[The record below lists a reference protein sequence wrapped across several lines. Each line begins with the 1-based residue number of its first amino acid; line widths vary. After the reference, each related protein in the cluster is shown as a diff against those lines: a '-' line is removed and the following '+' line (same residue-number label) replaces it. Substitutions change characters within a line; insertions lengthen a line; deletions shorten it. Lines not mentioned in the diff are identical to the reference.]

1 MRQQAVASLMQ
12 ASESK
17 GSRPSPFPFTTFAA
31 LSASAPFNALGSTN
45 PEMNV
50 LSVEKVAKRFGPR
63 QLFSNISF
71 GLEKGQKTAIVARNG
86 TGKSTLLKCIA
97 GVETPDEGIITF
109 NKGLRVGY
117 LDQSVE
123 MTAAHSLVDEMLD
136 QDDPVTRAIR
146 DYEHAV
152 ARNSDD
158 AVLHK
163 AIDRMTE
170 LNAWDHEAH
179 VQVLLHRFGLRDME
193 QPVNTLSGG
202 QQKRL
207 AMAKVLINMPDV
219 LILDEPTNHLDLH
232 MIEQLEDELGAPGM
246 TLLLVTHDRYFLD
259 NVCDE
264 IIEMEFGDFTRFK
277 GNYSYYVEKKAALDE
292 VRDAT
297 QHHLRGLMR
306 SELEWVRKMPRAR
319 GTKSKSRLDAF
330 ERIKADAT
338 RNFDREEVKIDV
350 KTERLG
356 GKVIEARNLTKGFG
370 DPADKENYKPIV
382 KGFNY
387 SLKRGDRIG
396 IVGPNGI
403 GKSTFIDLLTQK
415 IEPDAGTV
423 SIGDTVILGTFGQQG
438 LQLKEDK
445 RILEVV
451 RDIAEMIPLNKG
463 RTLTASGLLERF
475 LFDKEQQ
482 YQYVSTLSGGEKR
495 RLYLCTVLM
504 KNPNVLILDEPTND
518 LDIPTLN
525 ALEDFLTDLD
535 VCLLIVSHDRYFM
548 DKLCTK
554 LLVFE
559 GDGKLKEWVGNYTEL
574 RERQKSD
581 AARKPTAATSIAP
594 VANAPVEVDT
604 IPAKKAKP
612 STGKM
617 SFAERNELKKID
629 TEMPKLEK
637 RKEELLAL
645 LAKGG
650 TDHHAMMER
659 SVELEKTIEQL
670 DRLTDRWLVLSEKDV

>member
-1 MRQQAVASLMQ
+1 
-12 ASESK
+12 
-17 GSRPSPFPFTTFAA
+17 
-31 LSASAPFNALGSTN
+31 
-45 PEMNV
+45 MNV
-50 LSVEKVAKRFGPR
+50 LSVEKVAKRYGPR
-63 QLFSNISF
+63 QLFKDISF

-97 GVETPDEGIITF
+97 GIETLDEGIITF
-109 NKGLRVGY
+109 NKGLRTGY
-117 LDQSVE
+117 LDQSVH
-123 MTAAHSLVDEMLD
+123 MTATHSLVDEMLD
-136 QDDPVTRAIR
+136 QDDPITNAVRA
-146 DYEHAV
+146 YEHAV
-152 ARNSDD
+152 ARHADD
-158 AVLHK
+158 ATMEKVIHE
-163 AIDRMTE
+163 MTE
-170 LNAWDHEAH
+170 QNAWDHEAH

-207 AMAKVLINMPDV
+207 AMAKVLINAPDV
-219 LILDEPTNHLDLH
+219 LILDEPTNHLDVG
-232 MIEQLEDELGAPGM
+232 MIEQLEEELGAPGL

-277 GNYSYYVEKKAALDE
+277 GNYTYYVEKKAALDE

-297 QHHLRGLMR
+297 QHHLRGLMK

-330 ERIKADAT
+330 DRIKADAT
-338 RNFDREEVKIDV
+338 RDFSRDEVKIDV

-370 DPADKENYKPIV
+370 TAGTEAYKPIV
-382 KGFNY
+382 KGFSY

-403 GKSTFIDLLTQK
+403 GKSTFLDLLVGK
-415 IEPDAGTV
+415 LPPDAGTV
-423 SIGDTVILGTFGQQG
+423 SMGDTVILGTFDQRG
-438 LQLKEDK
+438 LQLTEDK
-445 RILEVV
+445 RIIDVV

-463 RTLTASGLLERF
+463 KTLTASGLLERF

-482 YQYVSTLSGGEKR
+482 WQYVSTLSGGEKR

-525 ALEDFLTDLD
+525 ALEDFLVDLD
-535 VCLLIVSHDRYFM
+535 ICLLIVSHDRYFM

-559 GDGKLKEWVGNYTEL
+559 GEGKIKEWVGSYTEL
-574 RERQKSD
+574 RDRQRD
-581 AARKPTAATSIAP
+581 EAARKSSTKNVAP
-594 VANAPVEVDT
+594 VVIDTPVPSSPSAGSRGGDPAEV
-604 IPAKKAKP
+604 PKKKL
-612 STGKM
+612 TY
-617 SFAERNELKKID
+617 AEKLELGKID
-629 TEMPKLEK
+629 KEMPLLEEK
-637 RKEELLAL
+637 KEEILLAISQS
-645 LAKGG
+645 GS
-650 TDHHAMMER
+650 DHHVIMER
-659 SVELEKTIEQL
+659 SLELERTTARL
-670 DRLTDRWLVLSEKDV
+670 DQLTDRWLVLSEKA

>member
-1 MRQQAVASLMQ
+1 
-12 ASESK
+12 
-17 GSRPSPFPFTTFAA
+17 
-31 LSASAPFNALGSTN
+31 
-45 PEMNV
+45 MNV
-50 LSVEKVAKRFGPR
+50 LSVEKVAKRYGPR
-63 QLFSNISF
+63 QLFKDISF

-97 GVETPDEGIITF
+97 GIETLDEGIITF
-109 NKGLRVGY
+109 NKGLRTGY
-117 LDQSVE
+117 LDQSVH
-123 MTAAHSLVDEMLD
+123 MTATHSLVDEMLD
-136 QDDPVTRAIR
+136 QDDPITNAVRA
-146 DYEHAV
+146 YEHAV
-152 ARNSDD
+152 ARHADD
-158 AVLHK
+158 ATMEKVIHE
-163 AIDRMTE
+163 MTE
-170 LNAWDHEAH
+170 QNAWDHEAH

-207 AMAKVLINMPDV
+207 AMAKVLINAPDV
-219 LILDEPTNHLDLH
+219 LILDEPTNHLDVG
-232 MIEQLEDELGAPGM
+232 MIEQLEEELGAPGL

-277 GNYSYYVEKKAALDE
+277 GNYTYYVEKKAALDE

-297 QHHLRGLMR
+297 QHHLRGLMK

-330 ERIKADAT
+330 DRIKADAT
-338 RNFDREEVKIDV
+338 RDFSRDEVKIDV

-370 DPADKENYKPIV
+370 TASTEAYKPIV
-382 KGFNY
+382 KGFSY

-403 GKSTFIDLLTQK
+403 GKSTFLDLLVGK
-415 IEPDAGTV
+415 LPPDAGTV
-423 SIGDTVILGTFGQQG
+423 SMGDTVILGTFDQRG
-438 LQLKEDK
+438 LQLTEDK
-445 RILEVV
+445 RIIDVV

-463 RTLTASGLLERF
+463 KTLTASGLLERF

-482 YQYVSTLSGGEKR
+482 WQYVSTLSGGEKR

-525 ALEDFLTDLD
+525 ALEDFLVDLD
-535 VCLLIVSHDRYFM
+535 ICLLIVSHDRYFM

-559 GDGKLKEWVGNYTEL
+559 GEGKIKEWVGSYTEL
-574 RERQKSD
+574 RDRQRD
-581 AARKPTAATSIAP
+581 EAARKSSTKNVAP
-594 VANAPVEVDT
+594 VVIDTPVPSSPSAGSRGGDPAEV
-604 IPAKKAKP
+604 PKKKL
-612 STGKM
+612 TY
-617 SFAERNELKKID
+617 AEKLELGKID
-629 TEMPKLEK
+629 KEMPLLEEK
-637 RKEELLAL
+637 KEEILLAISQS
-645 LAKGG
+645 GS
-650 TDHHAMMER
+650 DHHVIMER
-659 SVELEKTIEQL
+659 SLELERTTARL
-670 DRLTDRWLVLSEKDV
+670 DQLTDRWLVLSEKA

>member
-1 MRQQAVASLMQ
+1 
-12 ASESK
+12 
-17 GSRPSPFPFTTFAA
+17 
-31 LSASAPFNALGSTN
+31 
-45 PEMNV
+45 MNV
-50 LSVEKVAKRFGPR
+50 LSVERLAKRYGPR
-63 QLFSNISF
+63 QLFSDISF

-97 GVETPDEGIITF
+97 GVETADEGIVTF
-109 NKGLRVGY
+109 NKGIRVGY
-117 LDQSVE
+117 LDQNGH
-123 MTAAHSLVDEMLD
+123 MTATHSLVDEMLD
-136 QDDPVTRAIR
+136 QNDPVTNAVRA
-146 DYEHAV
+146 YEHAV
-152 ARNSDD
+152 AQHASP
-158 AVLHK
+158 AVMQA
-163 AIDRMTE
+163 AIDAMTE
-170 LNAWDHEAH
+170 LNAWDFEAH
-179 VQVLLHRFGLRDME
+179 VQVLLHRFGLRNME

-207 AMAKVLINMPDV
+207 AMAKVLIHAPDV
-219 LILDEPTNHLDLH
+219 LILDEPTNHLDVN
-232 MIEQLEDELGAPGM
+232 MIEQLEDELNVPNL

-277 GNYSYYVEKKAALDE
+277 GNYSYYVEKKAQLDE

-297 QHHLRGLMR
+297 QQHLRGLMR

-319 GTKSKSRLDAF
+319 GTKSKSRLDKF
-330 ERIKADAT
+330 EDIKAQAT

-370 DPADKENYKPIV
+370 DRNKPETYKPIV
-382 KGFNY
+382 TGFSY

-403 GKSTFIDLLTQK
+403 GKSTFLDLLT
-415 IEPDAGTV
+415 ERATPDAGTV
-423 SIGDTVILGTFGQQG
+423 SVGDTVILGTFDQRG

-445 RILEVV
+445 RIIEVV
-451 RDIAEMIPLNKG
+451 REIAEIIPLNKG
-463 RTLTASGLLERF
+463 KTLTASGLLERF

-525 ALEDFLTDLD
+525 ALEDFLSELD
-535 VCLLIVSHDRYFM
+535 VCLLIVSHDRFFM

-559 GDGKLKEWVGNYTEL
+559 GEGRVKEWVGSYTEL
-574 RERQKSD
+574 RERQK
-581 AARKPTAATSIAP
+581 AEANKPKPAKPTEEAP
-594 VANAPVEVDT
+594 RAKENAD
-604 IPAKKAKP
+604 AGKKLTYGEKI
-612 STGKM
+612 
-617 SFAERNELKKID
+617 ELQKID
-629 TEMPKLEK
+629 KEMPKLEK
-637 RKEELLAL
+637 KKEELLL
-645 LAKGG
+645 LMTQSNA
-650 TDHHAMMER
+650 DHHKMMEH
-659 SVELEKTIEQL
+659 SIELEKATKEL
-670 DRLTDRWLVLSEKDV
+670 DRMTDRWLELSEKAGA

>member
-1 MRQQAVASLMQ
+1 
-12 ASESK
+12 
-17 GSRPSPFPFTTFAA
+17 
-31 LSASAPFNALGSTN
+31 
-45 PEMNV
+45 MNV
-50 LSVEKVAKRFGPR
+50 LSVERLAKRYGPR
-63 QLFSNISF
+63 QLFKDISF

-97 GVETPDEGIITF
+97 GLETADEGIISF
-109 NKGLRVGY
+109 NKGLRTGY
-117 LDQSVE
+117 LDQSVH
-123 MTAAHSLVDEMLD
+123 MTATHSLVDEMLD
-136 QDDPVTRAIR
+136 QDDPVTNAIR
-146 DYEHAV
+146 EYEHAI
-152 ARNSDD
+152 ARHVDEETMQR
-158 AVLHK
+158 AVN
-163 AIDRMTE
+163 RMTE

-207 AMAKVLINMPDV
+207 AMAKVLINAPDV
-219 LILDEPTNHLDLH
+219 LILDEPTNHLDVH
-232 MIEQLEDELGAPGM
+232 MIEQLEDELSAPNL

-264 IIEMEFGDFTRFK
+264 IIEMEFGEFTRFK
-277 GNYSYYVEKKAALDE
+277 GNYSYYVEKKAMLDE

-330 ERIKADAT
+330 DRIKADAT
-338 RNFDREEVKIDV
+338 RDFSRDEVKIDV

-356 GKVIEARNLTKGFG
+356 GKVIETRNLTKGFG
-370 DPADKENYKPIV
+370 TVDGGNYKPIV
-382 KGFNY
+382 KGFSY

-403 GKSTFIDLLTQK
+403 GKSTFLDLLVGK
-415 IEPDAGTV
+415 LPPDAGTV
-423 SIGDTVILGTFGQQG
+423 SMGDTVILGTFDQRG
-438 LQLKEDK
+438 LQLTDDK
-445 RILEVV
+445 RIIDVV

-463 RTLTASGLLERF
+463 KTLTASGLLERF

-482 YQYVSTLSGGEKR
+482 WQYVSTLSGGEKR

-525 ALEDFLTDLD
+525 ALEDFLVDLD
-535 VCLLIVSHDRYFM
+535 ICLLIVSHDRYFM

-559 GDGKLKEWVGNYTEL
+559 GEGRIKEWVGSYTEL
-574 RERQKSD
+574 RERQKD
-581 AARKPTAATSIAP
+581 EAARSKGAKDREEKEVREEKEAKEVK
-594 VANAPVEVDT
+594 VAKEL
-604 IPAKKAKP
+604 PAKKKL
-612 STGKM
+612 TY
-617 SFAERNELKKID
+617 AERLELQKID
-629 TEMPKLEK
+629 KEMPKLEQ
-637 RKEELLAL
+637 RKAELLAIM
-645 LAKGG
+645 AKGDL
-650 TDHHAMMER
+650 DHHAVMER
-659 SVELEKTIEQL
+659 SIELEKTISEL
-670 DRLTDRWLVLSEKDV
+670 DRITDRWLVLSEREGG

>member
-1 MRQQAVASLMQ
+1 
-12 ASESK
+12 
-17 GSRPSPFPFTTFAA
+17 
-31 LSASAPFNALGSTN
+31 
-45 PEMNV
+45 MNV
-50 LSVEKVAKRFGPR
+50 LSVEKVAKRYGPR
-63 QLFSNISF
+63 QLFTNISF

-97 GVETPDEGIITF
+97 GLETPDEGIITF

-117 LDQSVE
+117 LDQSVH
-123 MTAAHSLVDEMLD
+123 MTATHSLVDEMLD
-136 QDDPVTRAIR
+136 QDDPVTNAVRA
-146 DYEHAV
+146 YEHAV
-152 ARNSDD
+152 ARHAEGKVMQD
-158 AVLHK
+158 

-170 LNAWDHEAH
+170 LNAWDFEAH

-207 AMAKVLINMPDV
+207 AMAKVLIHAPDV
-219 LILDEPTNHLDLH
+219 LILDEPTNHLDVH
-232 MIEQLEDELGAPGM
+232 MIEQLEDELSVPGL

-264 IIEMEFGDFTRFK
+264 IIEMEFGEFTRFK
-277 GNYSYYVEKKAALDE
+277 GNYSYYVEKKAGLDE

-297 QHHLRGLMR
+297 QQHLRGLMK

-330 ERIKADAT
+330 DRIKADAT
-338 RNFDREEVKIDV
+338 RDFSRDEVKIDV

-370 DPADKENYKPIV
+370 AADTEAYKPIV
-382 KGFNY
+382 KGFSY

-403 GKSTFIDLLTQK
+403 GKSTFLDLLVAK
-415 IEPDAGTV
+415 LPPDAGTV
-423 SIGDTVILGTFGQQG
+423 SIGDTVILGTFDQRG
-438 LQLKEDK
+438 LQLTEDK
-445 RILEVV
+445 RIIDVV
-451 RDIAEMIPLNKG
+451 RDIAELIPLNKG
-463 RTLTASGLLERF
+463 KTLTASGLLERF

-482 YQYVSTLSGGEKR
+482 WQYVSTLSGGEKR

-525 ALEDFLTDLD
+525 ALEDFLVDLD
-535 VCLLIVSHDRYFM
+535 ICLLIVSHDRYFM

-559 GDGKLKEWVGNYTEL
+559 GEGKIKEWVGSYSEL
-574 RERQKSD
+574 RDRERYEASRPKEVKEVKVKEQK
-581 AARKPTAATSIAP
+581 KP
-594 VANAPVEVDT
+594 VATAKKMSYAERLELQKIEKE
-604 IPAKKAKP
+604 IPKLEAKKA
-612 STGKM
+612 
-617 SFAERNELKKID
+617 EI
-629 TEMPKLEK
+629 LE
-637 RKEELLAL
+637 AMG
-645 LAKGG
+645 KGG
-650 TDHHAMMER
+650 VDHHKIMEL
-659 SVELEKTIEQL
+659 SVELEKTGKRL
-670 DRLTDRWLVLSEKDV
+670 DEITDRWLVLSEKE

>member
-1 MRQQAVASLMQ
+1 
-12 ASESK
+12 
-17 GSRPSPFPFTTFAA
+17 
-31 LSASAPFNALGSTN
+31 
-45 PEMNV
+45 MNV
-50 LSVEKVAKRFGPR
+50 LSVERLAKRYGPR
-63 QLFSNISF
+63 QLFKDISF

-97 GVETPDEGIITF
+97 GLETADEGIISF
-109 NKGLRVGY
+109 NKGLRTGY
-117 LDQSVE
+117 LDQSVH
-123 MTAAHSLVDEMLD
+123 MTATHSLVDEMLD
-136 QDDPVTRAIR
+136 QDDPVTNAIR
-146 DYEHAV
+146 EYEHAI
-152 ARNSDD
+152 ARHVDEETMQR
-158 AVLHK
+158 AVN
-163 AIDRMTE
+163 RMTE

-207 AMAKVLINMPDV
+207 AMTKVLINAPDV
-219 LILDEPTNHLDLH
+219 LILDEPTNHLDVH
-232 MIEQLEDELGAPGM
+232 MIEQLEDELSAPNL

-264 IIEMEFGDFTRFK
+264 IIEMEFGEFTRFK
-277 GNYSYYVEKKAALDE
+277 GNYSYYVEKKAMLDE

-330 ERIKADAT
+330 DRIKADAT
-338 RNFDREEVKIDV
+338 RDFSRDEVKIDV

-356 GKVIEARNLTKGFG
+356 GKVIETRNLTKGFG
-370 DPADKENYKPIV
+370 TVDGGNYKPIV
-382 KGFNY
+382 KGFSY

-403 GKSTFIDLLTQK
+403 GKSTFLDLLVGK
-415 IEPDAGTV
+415 LPPDAGTV
-423 SIGDTVILGTFGQQG
+423 SMGDTVILGTFDQRG
-438 LQLKEDK
+438 LQLTDDK
-445 RILEVV
+445 RIIDVV

-463 RTLTASGLLERF
+463 KTLTASGLLERF

-482 YQYVSTLSGGEKR
+482 WQYVSTLSGGEKR

-525 ALEDFLTDLD
+525 ALEDFLVDLD
-535 VCLLIVSHDRYFM
+535 ICLLIVSHDRYFM

-559 GDGKLKEWVGNYTEL
+559 GEGRIKEWVGSYTEL
-574 RERQKSD
+574 RERQKD
-581 AARKPTAATSIAP
+581 EAARSKGAKDREEKEVREEKEAKEVK
-594 VANAPVEVDT
+594 VAKEL
-604 IPAKKAKP
+604 PAKKKL
-612 STGKM
+612 TY
-617 SFAERNELKKID
+617 AERLELQKID
-629 TEMPKLEK
+629 KEMPKLEQ
-637 RKEELLAL
+637 RKAELLAIM
-645 LAKGG
+645 AKGDL
-650 TDHHAMMER
+650 DHHAVMER
-659 SVELEKTIEQL
+659 SIELEKTISEL
-670 DRLTDRWLVLSEKDV
+670 DRITDRWLVLSEREGG